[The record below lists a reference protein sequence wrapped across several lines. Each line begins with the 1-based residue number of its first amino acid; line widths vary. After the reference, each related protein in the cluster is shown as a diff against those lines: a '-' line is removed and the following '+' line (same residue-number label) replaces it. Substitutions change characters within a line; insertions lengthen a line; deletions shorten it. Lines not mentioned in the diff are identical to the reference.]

1 MAGVVVSLAVCL
13 LGLLVVYRCLAA
25 WGLRAPG
32 SLARHAVEE
41 GPPAAQGLQPGWKIF
56 LLGAGSRVGL
66 LLAGMA
72 AAILLS
78 DGGLT
83 WEGAFQQLQRWDAA
97 HYIRLIEEGYQG
109 YTENGQHLFL
119 VFFPGYVWA
128 ARLLRLVIPSTAL
141 AGTALSCLC
150 YGGACCYL
158 YRLAGEAYNGRV
170 ARDALLYMSLF
181 PFSFFSG
188 LVMTEGLFLLA
199 TTGACWYAWRGK
211 WLAFG
216 LFGALAALT
225 RMTGLLV
232 IAVGVIRLLEAYR
245 PLEPPVG
252 KSLGRCWKPLLLRLP
267 LTLLPAVGTLLYL
280 LLNLW
285 VDGDPF
291 AFASH
296 QEHWHQGY
304 LWISQVVEYIGR
316 YLGDNLG
323 SSFGWAVW
331 APALALFVV
340 GLALLY
346 WAALRKGHPAG
357 LLAYGF
363 CFFVATYSLSWLLSA
378 GRYLSTCFVLFLFLA
393 KLTQRHPAL
402 RAALL
407 GGEGVLLGVYLC
419 AFLAGAQVMLK
430 RAAPFGAALFCR

>member
-32 SLARHAVEE
+32 GLARHAVEE

-83 WEGAFQQLQRWDAA
+83 WGEAFQQLQRWDAA
-97 HYIRLIEEGYQG
+97 HYIHLIEEGYQG
-109 YTENGQHLFL
+109 YTENGQYLFL

-128 ARLLRLVIPSTAL
+128 VRLLRLVIPSTAL

-158 YRLAGEAYNGRV
+158 YRLAGEAYNGRM

-267 LTLLPAVGTLLYL
+267 LTLLPAAGTLLYL

-393 KLTQRHPAL
+393 KLTQRRPAL

-419 AFLAGAQVMLK
+419 AFLAGAQVM
-430 RAAPFGAALFCR
+430 

>member
-78 DGGLT
+78 DGALT

-97 HYIRLIEEGYQG
+97 HYIHLIEEGYQG

-128 ARLLRLVIPSTAL
+128 VRLLRLVIPSTAL

-232 IAVGVIRLLEAYR
+232 IVVGVIRLLEAYR

-393 KLTQRHPAL
+393 KLTQRRPAL

-419 AFLAGAQVMLK
+419 AFLAGAQVM
-430 RAAPFGAALFCR
+430 

>member
-72 AAILLS
+72 AAMLLS

-252 KSLGRCWKPLLLRLP
+252 KSLGRCWKPLLLGLP
-267 LTLLPAVGTLLYL
+267 LTLLPAAGTLLYL

-393 KLTQRHPAL
+393 KLTQRRPAL

-419 AFLAGAQVMLK
+419 AFLAGAQVM
-430 RAAPFGAALFCR
+430 

>member
-66 LLAGMA
+66 LLAGMVA
-72 AAILLS
+72 AMLLS

-158 YRLAGEAYNGRV
+158 YRLAGEAYNSRV

-252 KSLGRCWKPLLLRLP
+252 KSLGRCWKPLLLGLP
-267 LTLLPAVGTLLYL
+267 LTLLPAAGTLLYL

-393 KLTQRHPAL
+393 KLTQRRPAL

-419 AFLAGAQVMLK
+419 AFLAGAQVM
-430 RAAPFGAALFCR
+430 

>member
-83 WEGAFQQLQRWDAA
+83 WGEAFQQLQRWDAA

-232 IAVGVIRLLEAYR
+232 IVVGVIRLLEAYR

-267 LTLLPAVGTLLYL
+267 LTLLPAAGTLLYL

-393 KLTQRHPAL
+393 KLTQRRPAL

-419 AFLAGAQVMLK
+419 AFLAGAQVM
-430 RAAPFGAALFCR
+430 

>member
-72 AAILLS
+72 AAMLLS

-83 WEGAFQQLQRWDAA
+83 WGEAFQQLQRWDAA

-141 AGTALSCLC
+141 AGMALSCLC

-267 LTLLPAVGTLLYL
+267 LTLLPAAGTLLYL

-393 KLTQRHPAL
+393 KLTQRRPAL

-419 AFLAGAQVMLK
+419 AFLAGAQVM
-430 RAAPFGAALFCR
+430 

>member
-128 ARLLRLVIPSTAL
+128 VRLLRLVIPSTAL

-158 YRLAGEAYNGRV
+158 YRLAGEAYNGRM

-267 LTLLPAVGTLLYL
+267 LTLLPAAGTLLYL

-323 SSFGWAVW
+323 SSYGWAVW
-331 APALALFVV
+331 VPALALFVV

-393 KLTQRHPAL
+393 KLTQRRPAL

-419 AFLAGAQVMLK
+419 AFLAGAQVM
-430 RAAPFGAALFCR
+430 

>member
-78 DGGLT
+78 DGALT

-128 ARLLRLVIPSTAL
+128 VRLLRLVIPSTAL

-158 YRLAGEAYNGRV
+158 YRLAGEAYNSRV

-267 LTLLPAVGTLLYL
+267 LTLLPAAGTLLYL

-393 KLTQRHPAL
+393 KLTQRRPAL

-419 AFLAGAQVMLK
+419 AFLAGAQVM
-430 RAAPFGAALFCR
+430 

>member
-66 LLAGMA
+66 LLAGMVA
-72 AAILLS
+72 AMLLS
-78 DGGLT
+78 DGSLT

-97 HYIRLIEEGYQG
+97 HYIHLIEEGYQG

-141 AGTALSCLC
+141 AGMALSCLC

-252 KSLGRCWKPLLLRLP
+252 KSLGRCWKPLLLGLP
-267 LTLLPAVGTLLYL
+267 LTLLPAAGTLLYL

-323 SSFGWAVW
+323 SSYGWAVW

-346 WAALRKGHPAG
+346 WAALRRGHPAG

-393 KLTQRHPAL
+393 KLTQRRPAL

-419 AFLAGAQVMLK
+419 AFLAGAQVM
-430 RAAPFGAALFCR
+430 

>member
-72 AAILLS
+72 AAMLLS

-158 YRLAGEAYNGRV
+158 YRLAGEAYNSRV

-346 WAALRKGHPAG
+346 WAALRKGPPAG

-393 KLTQRHPAL
+393 KLTQRRPAL

-419 AFLAGAQVMLK
+419 AFLAGAQVM
-430 RAAPFGAALFCR
+430 

>member
-72 AAILLS
+72 AAMLLS

-83 WEGAFQQLQRWDAA
+83 WERAFQQLQRWDAA

-128 ARLLRLVIPSTAL
+128 VRLLRLVIPSTAL

-245 PLEPPVG
+245 PLELPVG

-267 LTLLPAVGTLLYL
+267 LTLLPAAGTLLYL

-393 KLTQRHPAL
+393 KLTQRRPAL

-419 AFLAGAQVMLK
+419 AFLAGAQVM
-430 RAAPFGAALFCR
+430 

>member
-66 LLAGMA
+66 LLAGMVA
-72 AAILLS
+72 AMLLS

-109 YTENGQHLFL
+109 YTEDGQHLFL

-158 YRLAGEAYNGRV
+158 YRLAGEAYSGRV

-267 LTLLPAVGTLLYL
+267 LTLLPAAGTLLYL

-393 KLTQRHPAL
+393 KLTQRRPAL

-419 AFLAGAQVMLK
+419 AFLAGAQVM
-430 RAAPFGAALFCR
+430 

>member
-66 LLAGMA
+66 LLAGMVA
-72 AAILLS
+72 AMLLS

-83 WEGAFQQLQRWDAA
+83 WERAFQQLQRWDAA
-97 HYIRLIEEGYQG
+97 HYIHLIEEGYQG

-141 AGTALSCLC
+141 AGTVLSCLC

-232 IAVGVIRLLEAYR
+232 IVVGVIRLLEAYR

-252 KSLGRCWKPLLLRLP
+252 KSLGRCWKPLLLGLP
-267 LTLLPAVGTLLYL
+267 LTLLPAAGTLLYL

-346 WAALRKGHPAG
+346 WAALRRGHPAG

-393 KLTQRHPAL
+393 KLTQRRPAL

-419 AFLAGAQVMLK
+419 AFLAGAQVM
-430 RAAPFGAALFCR
+430 

>member
-13 LGLLVVYRCLAA
+13 LGLLVVSGCLAA
-25 WGLRAPG
+25 WALRAPG

-72 AAILLS
+72 AAMLLS

-97 HYIRLIEEGYQG
+97 HYIHLIEEGYQG

-128 ARLLRLVIPSTAL
+128 VRLLRLVIPSTAL

-232 IAVGVIRLLEAYR
+232 IVVGVIRLLEAYR

-267 LTLLPAVGTLLYL
+267 LTLLPAAGTLLYL
-280 LLNLW
+280 LLNSW

-291 AFASH
+291 AFVTH
-296 QEHWHQGY
+296 QEHWYQGY

-331 APALALFVV
+331 VPALALFVV

-393 KLTQRHPAL
+393 KLTQRRPAL

-419 AFLAGAQVMLK
+419 AFLSGAQVM
-430 RAAPFGAALFCR
+430 

>member
-78 DGGLT
+78 DGALT
-83 WEGAFQQLQRWDAA
+83 WERAFQQLQRWDAA

-128 ARLLRLVIPSTAL
+128 VRLLRLMIPSTAL

-158 YRLAGEAYNGRV
+158 YRLAGEAYNSRV

-232 IAVGVIRLLEAYR
+232 IAVGVIRLLEVYR

-252 KSLGRCWKPLLLRLP
+252 KSLGRCWKPLLLGLP
-267 LTLLPAVGTLLYL
+267 LTLLPAAGTLLYL

-323 SSFGWAVW
+323 SSYGWAVW

-340 GLALLY
+340 GLVLLY
-346 WAALRKGHPAG
+346 WAALRRGHPAG

-393 KLTQRHPAL
+393 KLTQRRPAL

-419 AFLAGAQVMLK
+419 AFLAGAQVM
-430 RAAPFGAALFCR
+430 

>member
-72 AAILLS
+72 AAMLLS

-267 LTLLPAVGTLLYL
+267 LTLLPAAGTLLYL
-280 LLNLW
+280 LLNSW

-291 AFASH
+291 AFVTH
-296 QEHWHQGY
+296 QEHWYQGY

-393 KLTQRHPAL
+393 KLTQRRPAL

-419 AFLAGAQVMLK
+419 AFLAGAQVM
-430 RAAPFGAALFCR
+430 

>member
-83 WEGAFQQLQRWDAA
+83 WERAFQQLQRWDAA
-97 HYIRLIEEGYQG
+97 HYIHLIEEGYQG

-158 YRLAGEAYNGRV
+158 YRLAGEAYNSRV

-232 IAVGVIRLLEAYR
+232 IVVGVIRLLEAYR

-252 KSLGRCWKPLLLRLP
+252 KSLGRCWNPLLLRLP

-393 KLTQRHPAL
+393 KLTQRRPAL

-419 AFLAGAQVMLK
+419 AFLAGAQVM
-430 RAAPFGAALFCR
+430 

>member
-13 LGLLVVYRCLAA
+13 LGLLVVYRCLAV

-72 AAILLS
+72 AAMLLS
-78 DGGLT
+78 DGALT

-97 HYIRLIEEGYQG
+97 HYIHLIEEGYQG

-128 ARLLRLVIPSTAL
+128 VRLLRLVIPSTAL

-158 YRLAGEAYNGRV
+158 YRLAGEAYNSRV
-170 ARDALLYMSLF
+170 AREALLYMSLF

-267 LTLLPAVGTLLYL
+267 LTLLPAAGTLLYL

-323 SSFGWAVW
+323 SSYGWAVW

-393 KLTQRHPAL
+393 KLTQRRPAL

-419 AFLAGAQVMLK
+419 AFLAGAQVM
-430 RAAPFGAALFCR
+430 

>member
-66 LLAGMA
+66 LLAGMVA
-72 AAILLS
+72 AMLLS
-78 DGGLT
+78 DGALT
-83 WEGAFQQLQRWDAA
+83 WERAFQQLQRWDAA

-267 LTLLPAVGTLLYL
+267 LTLLPAAGTLLYL

-393 KLTQRHPAL
+393 KLTQRRPAL

-419 AFLAGAQVMLK
+419 AFLAGAQVM
-430 RAAPFGAALFCR
+430 

>member
-128 ARLLRLVIPSTAL
+128 ARLLRLVISSTAL
-141 AGTALSCLC
+141 AGTVLSCLC

-232 IAVGVIRLLEAYR
+232 IVVGVIRLLEAYR

-267 LTLLPAVGTLLYL
+267 LTLLPAAGTLLYL

-346 WAALRKGHPAG
+346 WAALRRGHPAG

-393 KLTQRHPAL
+393 KLTQRRPAL

-419 AFLAGAQVMLK
+419 AFLAGAQVM
-430 RAAPFGAALFCR
+430 

>member
-83 WEGAFQQLQRWDAA
+83 WERAFQQLQRWDAA
-97 HYIRLIEEGYQG
+97 HYIHLIEEGYQG

-170 ARDALLYMSLF
+170 AWDALLYMSLF

-232 IAVGVIRLLEAYR
+232 IVVGVIRLLEAYR
-245 PLEPPVG
+245 PLELPVG
-252 KSLGRCWKPLLLRLP
+252 KSLGRCWKPLLLGLP
-267 LTLLPAVGTLLYL
+267 LTLLPAAGTLLYL

-393 KLTQRHPAL
+393 KLTQRRPAL

-419 AFLAGAQVMLK
+419 AFLAGAQVM
-430 RAAPFGAALFCR
+430 

>member
-72 AAILLS
+72 AAMLLS

-158 YRLAGEAYNGRV
+158 YRLAGEAYNSRV

-232 IAVGVIRLLEAYR
+232 IVVGVIRLLEAYR

-252 KSLGRCWKPLLLRLP
+252 KSLGCCWKPLLLRLP
-267 LTLLPAVGTLLYL
+267 LTLLPAAGTLLYL

-393 KLTQRHPAL
+393 KLTQRRPAL

-419 AFLAGAQVMLK
+419 AFLAGAQVM
-430 RAAPFGAALFCR
+430 

>member
-78 DGGLT
+78 DGALT

-170 ARDALLYMSLF
+170 AWDALLYMSLF

-267 LTLLPAVGTLLYL
+267 LTLLPAAGTLLYL

-323 SSFGWAVW
+323 SSYGWAVW

-393 KLTQRHPAL
+393 KLTQRRPAL

-419 AFLAGAQVMLK
+419 AFLAGAQVM
-430 RAAPFGAALFCR
+430 

>member
-78 DGGLT
+78 DGALT
-83 WEGAFQQLQRWDAA
+83 WERAFQQLQRWDAA

-267 LTLLPAVGTLLYL
+267 LTLLPAAGTLLYL

-316 YLGDNLG
+316 YLWDNLG

-393 KLTQRHPAL
+393 KLTQRRPAL

-419 AFLAGAQVMLK
+419 AFLAGAQVM
-430 RAAPFGAALFCR
+430 

>member
-66 LLAGMA
+66 LLAGMV

-232 IAVGVIRLLEAYR
+232 IVVGVIRLLEAYR

-267 LTLLPAVGTLLYL
+267 LTLLPAAGTLLYL

-393 KLTQRHPAL
+393 KLTQRRPAL

-419 AFLAGAQVMLK
+419 AFLAGAQVM
-430 RAAPFGAALFCR
+430 

>member
-72 AAILLS
+72 AAMLLS

-83 WEGAFQQLQRWDAA
+83 WERAFQQLQRWDAA

-267 LTLLPAVGTLLYL
+267 LTLLPAAGTLLYL

-393 KLTQRHPAL
+393 KLSQRRPAL

-419 AFLAGAQVMLK
+419 AFLAGAQVM
-430 RAAPFGAALFCR
+430 

>member
-72 AAILLS
+72 AAMLLS

-141 AGTALSCLC
+141 AGTVLSCLC

-232 IAVGVIRLLEAYR
+232 IVVGVIRLLEAYR
-245 PLEPPVG
+245 PLELPVG

-267 LTLLPAVGTLLYL
+267 LTLLPAAGTLLYL
-280 LLNLW
+280 LLNSW

-291 AFASH
+291 AFVTH
-296 QEHWHQGY
+296 QEHWYQGY

-331 APALALFVV
+331 VPALALFVV

-393 KLTQRHPAL
+393 KLTQRRPAL

-419 AFLAGAQVMLK
+419 AFLAGAQVM
-430 RAAPFGAALFCR
+430 

>member
-72 AAILLS
+72 AAMLLS

-128 ARLLRLVIPSTAL
+128 VRLLRLVIPSTAL

-267 LTLLPAVGTLLYL
+267 LTLLPAAGTLLYL

-346 WAALRKGHPAG
+346 WAALRRGHPAG

-393 KLTQRHPAL
+393 KLTQRRPAL

-419 AFLAGAQVMLK
+419 AFLAGAQVM
-430 RAAPFGAALFCR
+430 

>member
-83 WEGAFQQLQRWDAA
+83 WERAFQQLQRWDAA
-97 HYIRLIEEGYQG
+97 HYIHLIEEGYQG

-170 ARDALLYMSLF
+170 AWDALLYMSLF

-245 PLEPPVG
+245 PLEPPVE

-267 LTLLPAVGTLLYL
+267 LTLLPAAGTLLYL

-304 LWISQVVEYIGR
+304 LWISQVVEYIGH

-346 WAALRKGHPAG
+346 WAALRKGHPTG

-393 KLTQRHPAL
+393 KLTQRRPAL

-419 AFLAGAQVMLK
+419 AFLAGAQVM
-430 RAAPFGAALFCR
+430 

>member
-232 IAVGVIRLLEAYR
+232 IVVGVIRLLEAYR

-267 LTLLPAVGTLLYL
+267 LTLLPAAGTLLYL

-393 KLTQRHPAL
+393 KLTQRRPAL

-419 AFLAGAQVMLK
+419 AFLAGAQVM
-430 RAAPFGAALFCR
+430 

>member
-72 AAILLS
+72 AAMLLS

-109 YTENGQHLFL
+109 YTENGRHLFL

-141 AGTALSCLC
+141 AGTVLSCLC

-267 LTLLPAVGTLLYL
+267 LTLLPAAGTLLYL

-304 LWISQVVEYIGR
+304 LWISQVVEYIAR
-316 YLGDNLG
+316 YFVDNAG
-323 SSFGWAVW
+323 NSFGWAVW

-378 GRYLSTCFVLFLFLA
+378 GRYFSTCFVLFLFLA
-393 KLTQRHPAL
+393 KLTQRRPAL

-419 AFLAGAQVMLK
+419 AFLAGAQVM
-430 RAAPFGAALFCR
+430 

>member
-66 LLAGMA
+66 LLAGMVA
-72 AAILLS
+72 AMLLS

-83 WEGAFQQLQRWDAA
+83 WERAFQQLQRWDAV

-158 YRLAGEAYNGRV
+158 YRLAGEAYNSRV

-232 IAVGVIRLLEAYR
+232 IVVGVIRLLEAYR

-267 LTLLPAVGTLLYL
+267 LTLLPAAGTLLYL

-393 KLTQRHPAL
+393 KLTQRRPAL

-419 AFLAGAQVMLK
+419 AFLAGAQVM
-430 RAAPFGAALFCR
+430 

>member
-72 AAILLS
+72 AAMLLS

-83 WEGAFQQLQRWDAA
+83 WERAFQQLQRWDAA

-158 YRLAGEAYNGRV
+158 YRLAGEAYNSRV

-232 IAVGVIRLLEAYR
+232 IVVGVIRLLEAYR

-267 LTLLPAVGTLLYL
+267 LTLLPAAGTLLYL

-304 LWISQVVEYIGR
+304 LWISQVVEYIGH

-393 KLTQRHPAL
+393 KLTQRRPAL

-419 AFLAGAQVMLK
+419 AFLAGAQVM
-430 RAAPFGAALFCR
+430 

>member
-13 LGLLVVYRCLAA
+13 LGLLVVYRCLVA

-72 AAILLS
+72 AAMLLS

-97 HYIRLIEEGYQG
+97 HYIHLIEEGYQG
-109 YTENGQHLFL
+109 YTENGRHLFL

-232 IAVGVIRLLEAYR
+232 IVVGVIRLLEAYR

-267 LTLLPAVGTLLYL
+267 LTLLPAAGTLLYL

-331 APALALFVV
+331 VPALALFVV

-393 KLTQRHPAL
+393 KLTQRRPAL

-419 AFLAGAQVMLK
+419 AFLAGAQVM
-430 RAAPFGAALFCR
+430 

>member
-72 AAILLS
+72 AAMLLS

-83 WEGAFQQLQRWDAA
+83 WGEAFQQLQRWDAA

-141 AGTALSCLC
+141 AGTVLSCLC

-232 IAVGVIRLLEAYR
+232 IVAGVIRLLETYR

-267 LTLLPAVGTLLYL
+267 LTLLPAAGTLLYL

-331 APALALFVV
+331 APGLALFVG

-346 WAALRKGHPAG
+346 WAALRRGHPAG

-393 KLTQRHPAL
+393 KLTQRRPAL

-419 AFLAGAQVMLK
+419 AFLAGAQVM
-430 RAAPFGAALFCR
+430 

>member
-72 AAILLS
+72 AAMLLS

-83 WEGAFQQLQRWDAA
+83 WEGASQQLQRWDAA
-97 HYIRLIEEGYQG
+97 HYIRLIGEGYQG
-109 YTENGQHLFL
+109 YTENGRHLFL

-158 YRLAGEAYNGRV
+158 YRLAGAAYNGRV

-252 KSLGRCWKPLLLRLP
+252 KSLGRCWKPLLLGLP
-267 LTLLPAVGTLLYL
+267 LTLLPAAGTLLYL

-393 KLTQRHPAL
+393 KLTQRRPAL

-419 AFLAGAQVMLK
+419 AFLAGAQVM
-430 RAAPFGAALFCR
+430 

>member
-72 AAILLS
+72 AAMLLS

-83 WEGAFQQLQRWDAA
+83 WERAFQQLQRWDAA

-170 ARDALLYMSLF
+170 AWDALLYMSLF

-216 LFGALAALT
+216 LFGALGALT

-267 LTLLPAVGTLLYL
+267 LTLLPAAGTLLYL

-393 KLTQRHPAL
+393 KLSQRRPAL

-419 AFLAGAQVMLK
+419 AFLAGAQVM
-430 RAAPFGAALFCR
+430 

>member
-83 WEGAFQQLQRWDAA
+83 WERAFQQLQRWDAA
-97 HYIRLIEEGYQG
+97 HYIHLIEEGYQG

-158 YRLAGEAYNGRV
+158 YRLAGEAYNSRV

-267 LTLLPAVGTLLYL
+267 LTLLPAAGTLLYL

-393 KLTQRHPAL
+393 KLTQRRPAL

-419 AFLAGAQVMLK
+419 AFLSGAQVM
-430 RAAPFGAALFCR
+430 

>member
-72 AAILLS
+72 AAMLLS

-83 WEGAFQQLQRWDAA
+83 WERAFQQLQRWDAA

-232 IAVGVIRLLEAYR
+232 IVAGVIRLLETYR

-267 LTLLPAVGTLLYL
+267 LTLLPAAGTLLYL

-323 SSFGWAVW
+323 SSYGWAVW

-346 WAALRKGHPAG
+346 WAALRRGHPAG

-393 KLTQRHPAL
+393 KLTQRRPAL

-419 AFLAGAQVMLK
+419 AFLAGAQVM
-430 RAAPFGAALFCR
+430 

>member
-72 AAILLS
+72 AAMLLS

-170 ARDALLYMSLF
+170 AWDALLYMSLF

-216 LFGALAALT
+216 LFGALGALT

-267 LTLLPAVGTLLYL
+267 LTLLPAAGTLLYL

-393 KLTQRHPAL
+393 KLSQRRPAL

-419 AFLAGAQVMLK
+419 AFLAGAQVM
-430 RAAPFGAALFCR
+430 